1 MRSMR
6 ITGRK
11 ILDSRI
17 QNIVKYLDRVNVL
30 HSFKKKTQ
38 ATAKKDINLAKQRL
52 KLLLE
57 EIKNGE

>member
-1 MRSMR
+1 MR

>member
-38 ATAKKDINLAKQRL
+38 ATARKDINLAKQRL